1 MCYEFVETLLKIVE
15 CRAERDVQDVM
26 VLQIWSRDFCFWEVR
41 IAGLILLFPISP
53 SKYN

>member
-1 MCYEFVETLLKIVE
+1 MYYEFMETLLKTVE

-26 VLQIWSRDFCFWEVR
+26 VLQIRSRDLCFWEVR
-41 IAGLILLFPISP
+41 IAGLILLSPISP